1 MTEAEVEAP
10 VKLELRPKLGLAAAH
25 IGALPWIQVK
35 VKNKKGQSL
44 SCIHSRILSL
54 VVTPDT
60 HSILYL
66 ECVST
71 SSAVAHAILAASV
84 ENSGTVQKWSFC
96 PDKRH
101 GFDLNL
107 PDTMRVS
114 DLKLSLKGH
123 AGLHHFALIS
133 QEGSFI
139 FSDSDEQLWAKLRQK
154 MGCPSKPEWITKMMP
169 KVMEAGLLLECET
182 FGLPV
187 GMKAYI
193 LDLDSEATWDRLCGE
208 HVRRN
213 GL

>member
-1 MTEAEVEAP
+1 MTEEAVAP
-10 VKLELRPKLGLAAAH
+10 VKLELRPKLGLAEH
-25 IGALPWIQVK
+25 SGALPWIQVQ

-54 VVTPDT
+54 VITPDT

-66 ECVST
+66 EAVST

-133 QEGSFI
+133 EGSFI

-182 FGLPV
+182 FGLPPD
-187 GMKAYI
+187 MKVWI
-193 LDLDSEATWDRLCGE
+193 LDLDAEATWDRLCGE
-208 HVRRN
+208 YVRHN